1 MEAGLVRDLQTH
13 GATVVLLHDRE
24 NRAAE
29 PEVSASLRVG
39 LSDACRS
46 VLYLPFAQALAYW
59 RAVGAELDP
68 DRPRHL
74 TSVVR
79 L

>member
-1 MEAGLVRDLQTH
+1 MEADLVGDLSGH
-13 GATVVLLHDRE
+13 GATVLLLRD
-24 NRAAE
+24 AASRPAE
-29 PEVSASLRVG
+29 AEVSVSLNAG
-39 LSDACRS
+39 LSDASRS